1 MGFDFFYYYCKIF
14 LENAKIIHMMKK
26 VTLFLFAICFIF
38 SNLAFAQ
45 TENPY
50 ADFGPES
57 LKNNKDYAKNF
68 APNNFSQK
76 ILYACMR
83 DMLNAARAQYSFQP
97 AMKSIEKMD
106 STALMQAVYQAE
118 KEEKTVENVA
128 PYRTT
133 EQRLKKFGLTSHAVE
148 IPSKAKAT
156 LGTKEYSYYDVCLEL
171 LKPILKNAKTA
182 AILLD
187 RQYTCFGFGYEFDQ
201 YMKNIYASF
210 ILGNDLSFN
219 PGKATPGTKGLPYT
233 TSKLGLAGY
242 DEQLCKKCMTDK
254 GVEIL
259 SECLVVKDDQVF
271 FIADDGK
278 AVKKVIGKEGDAI
291 VLDFVQHSQYNAE
304 GADKVDHERPNHG
317 FMTKIITYQQILD
330 GTPGKKGTKLAAPIA
345 DLPAELPADADF
357 DINIILVKDGKF
369 VCRNVI
375 KKKVECK
382 NASYKEHM
390 MFLRDEAPLPASA
403 SWVPVSETNTVE
415 INLPIE
421 ANKTTYTYEDIRP
434 HIEGKD
440 KPAMEIQKVDI
451 AAVTSFKD
459 GGSGSG
465 KKTMEARM
473 KSVSDAL
480 KKQFPDQNI
489 PITTSFD
496 DGWADVAE
504 ALRDNPDWSWLADE
518 SAASARQI
526 MKYNPGI
533 IESLGDKVNKPSSIK
548 VTITVKYSVE
558 GPNEKPFV
566 ISKFNGAVKGKK
578 YPLALSVYK
587 FIEKRVN
594 EGAYPSTL
602 LDELDIPQ
610 CVEFQSL
617 LINRI
622 QKQCER
628 EGGVSDRTAT
638 PMVEVCKLNMQ
649 NPVAK
654 YNKVVAEIGAA
665 LPFKDV
671 NDVATRQ
678 SSVDALYSNSK
689 LPQDKVNDL
698 NMELQFQILDYLKTT
713 TSTPETEL
721 LKTNTYAKIKEI
733 RNPVMSS
740 WKNAYK
746 LAEIFIKDQD
756 YVYAVS
762 LMEPFL
768 QDETISND
776 FLFSFI
782 SLCAVREELYMS
794 AGFTYAV
801 QLAAQKDGARLCGLF
816 DKLPII
822 IFDNQEVK
830 KIVMKE
836 CGR

>member
-14 LENAKIIHMMKK
+14 LENTKIIDMMKK
-26 VTLFLFAICFIF
+26 ITLFFFAICFVF
-38 SNLAFAQ
+38 SNLALAQ

-68 APNNFSQK
+68 SPNNFSQK

-83 DMLNAARAQYSFQP
+83 DMLNAAREQYAFQP
-97 AMKSIEKMD
+97 AMKSNEKMD
-106 STALMQAVYQAE
+106 STAMMQAVYQAE

-133 EQRLKKFGLTSHAVE
+133 EQRLKKYGLTSRAKE
-148 IPSKAKAT
+148 ITSKAKAT
-156 LGTKEYSYYDVCLEL
+156 LGTKDYSYYDVCLEL
-171 LKPILKNAKTA
+171 LRPILKNAKTA

-187 RQYTCFGFGYEFDQ
+187 RQYTYFGFGYEFDK
-201 YMKNIYASF
+201 YMKSVYASF
-210 ILGNDLSFN
+210 IFGNDRTFN
-219 PGKATPGTKGLPYT
+219 PGKALPGTKNLPYT

-254 GVEIL
+254 SVEIL
-259 SECLVVKDDQVF
+259 SECISVKDDHVY

-278 AVKKVIGKEGDAI
+278 AIRKVIGKEGDAI

-317 FMTKIITYQQILD
+317 FMTKIITYEQILD
-330 GTPGKKGTKLAAPIA
+330 GTPGKKGTKLNAQIA
-345 DLPAELPADADF
+345 DLPAEMPSDADF
-357 DINIILVKDGKF
+357 DINIILIKDGKY
-369 VCRNVI
+369 VCRDVL

-390 MFLRDEAPLPASA
+390 TFLRDDSPLPASA

-415 INLPIE
+415 IVFPVDPKVT
-421 ANKTTYTYEDIRP
+421 AYTYEDIRP

-451 AAVTSFKD
+451 AAVTSFKE
-459 GGSGSG
+459 GGSGNG
-465 KKTMEARM
+465 KKTMDART
-473 KSVSDAL
+473 KSIADAM

-489 PITTSFD
+489 PITTSYD
-496 DGWADVAE
+496 DGWSEVAE
-504 ALRDNPDWSWLADE
+504 ALRDNPDWNWLADE
-518 SAASARQI
+518 SSSSARQI
-526 MKYNPGI
+526 MKYNPSI
-533 IESLGDKVNKPSSIK
+533 LESLGDKVNKPSSIK
-548 VTITVKYSVE
+548 VNITVKYSVE
-558 GPNEKPFV
+558 GANEKPFV

-594 EGAYPSTL
+594 EGAYPTSL

-628 EGGVSDRTAT
+628 EGDITDRTAV
-638 PMVEVCKLNMQ
+638 PMVEVCKLNLQ

-654 YNKVVAEIGAA
+654 YNKVVAEVGAG
-665 LPFKDV
+665 LPFKDI
-671 NDVATRQ
+671 NDIATRQ
-678 SSVDALYSNSK
+678 SSIDALYSNSK

-698 NMELQFQILDYLKTT
+698 NMEYQFQILDYLKN
-713 TSTPETEL
+713 TPATAETEVL
-721 LKTNTYAKIKEI
+721 RTSTYAKIKEI

-756 YVYAVS
+756 YVYAVG

-768 QDETISND
+768 HDETISND

-782 SLCAVREELYMS
+782 SLSAIREELYMS
-794 AGFTYAV
+794 ANFTYAV
-801 QLAAQKDGARLCGLF
+801 QFAAQKDRARLCGLF